1 MRVAGAIT
9 AEILINRRNPD
20 LKQDLGGETEKETT
34 PARASG
40 RC

>member
-20 LKQDLGGETEKETT
+20 LKQDFGD
-34 PARASG
+34 
-40 RC
+40 